1 MDDEAHVTK
10 KRKEGFSE
18 SSQKLQSSSC
28 LVQPHHLDKK
38 ALKDKSQVRHA
49 KLRDN
54 ELSERRKV
62 PTLPPF
68 QDVVD
73 PNDSDM
79 DDNISAKYDVS
90 ALRCFCFFVFFPDV
104 LLYL

>member
-1 MDDEAHVTK
+1 MDDEAHITK
-10 KRKEGFSE
+10 KQKGSFSE
-18 SSQKLQSSSC
+18 SSQKLQSSSS
-28 LVQPHHLDKK
+28 LIQPHHSDKR
-38 ALKDKSQVRHA
+38 ALKDKSQVRHS

-62 PTLPPF
+62 STLPPF

-90 ALRCFCFFVFFPDV
+90 AHSASACFFFFFYV
-104 LLYL
+104 

>member
-10 KRKEGFSE
+10 KRKGSFSD
-18 SSQKLQSSSC
+18 SLQKLQSCSS
-28 LVQPHHLDKK
+28 LVPSHHSDKK
-38 ALKDKSQVRHA
+38 ALKDKPQIRHA
-49 KLRDN
+49 KLRDS
-54 ELSERRKV
+54 ELPERRKLS
-62 PTLPPF
+62 TLPPF

-90 ALRCFCFFVFFPDV
+90 TLWWFC
-104 LLYL
+104 